1 MNLTYIHLLNLKTS
15 LKSLFIVWE
24 GEGGDL
30 GQQSG
35 IELVVANRVLRSI
48 ENWLPMNCQ
57 RGGDYNIITEP
68 YGRISKISLWHKKK
82 VHRPLPPGDQYDRS
96 NLVTVGGLW
105 LL

>member
-1 MNLTYIHLLNLKTS
+1 MI
-15 LKSLFIVWE
+15 IWE
-24 GEGGDL
+24 GEGGGDL

-48 ENWLPMNCQ
+48 ENRLPMNCQ

-68 YGRISKISLWHKKK
+68 YGRISKNFIVTQKK
-82 VHRPLPPGDQYDRS
+82 VHRPFPPGDQYDRS
-96 NLVTVGGLW
+96 NLVTAGGLW

>member
-24 GEGGDL
+24 GEGGGDL
-30 GQQSG
+30 GQHSG

-68 YGRISKISLWHKKK
+68 YGRISKNFIVTQK
-82 VHRPLPPGDQYDRS
+82 RS
-96 NLVTVGGLW
+96 TDPSPQVINMTGPIW
-105 LL
+105 